1 MAKLTLTDLSGQTG
15 LPSGVATV
23 INANNNAL
31 KAAIEN
37 TLSRDGTLPN
47 SMNADLDLNDNDI
60 LNVSS
65 IGVTTVTASTVTANT
80 ASTTTLNATN
90 IFLDGQELSL
100 EGVVGPPGDV
110 GVGVPTGGTTGQVL
124 TKVDNADYN
133 TTWSTISG
141 GGAGLVDGDYG
152 DITVSGSGTVM
163 TIDAGAVTY
172 TKTSAGVQA
181 SLSLAD
187 TSVQPADISNM
198 LETSDIGVTVQA
210 YDADLTSW
218 AGVTRASGFDTFAT
232 TPSSANLRAL
242 LSDEEGTG
250 AAYFVGGALGTPSSA
265 TLTNATGLPV
275 SGITA
280 STSTALGV
288 GSIELGHATD
298 TTISR
303 VSAGVIAVEG
313 VNIAT
318 SSSTNTFTNKTFD
331 ANGTGNSITNIE
343 VADLAGSAVIT
354 AAEGIG
360 SNNVDTALTTSAAVK
375 TYVDAAVSSG
385 VADGDKGD
393 ITVSG
398 GGVTW
403 AVDANAITNA
413 KLAQITTNTIKGRV
427 TAATGDVEDL
437 SAAQVKTILA
447 LTKSDVGLG
456 NVTNNAQLP
465 LAGGTMTGLLTT
477 NGQVKFPS
485 TQNPSADANTLDD
498 YKESTSFTPAI
509 TFGGASVGITYSLQ
523 SGSYTKIGNR
533 VFFEGRVTL
542 TNKGSSTG
550 VAKIT
555 GLPYTAGNYGACTIS
570 YYANLASIS
579 GVALGYVDSGDTTIQ
594 LQNGNAA
601 TSATLSNSN
610 FTNTSDLLFFGNFR
624 V

>member
-163 TIDAGAVTY
+163 TIDAGAVTS